1 MDSNLIELISNT
13 LLEGVKF
20 IESIGKHLPT
30 NIIKEKN
37 SITKSFQKLI
47 KLIND
52 SKSCKAV
59 SCKNECIE
67 EDKKTQSE
75 IDNRKPTNIPENQS
89 GHDYLAIQQNDNF
102 TPSPDKPSIQLEV
115 LVNTEN
121 KGMYYCLID
130 NGNLLLNRKLD
141 TQNSEYV
148 IPLELYSFRAVKDF
162 KIKFTHNDLVIVL
175 LFNSKIDCDV
185 WLEYLL
191 NAKQSIYSY
200 ASVHAS
206 YTNNE
211 KKIQIEN
218 PSLPSRAAPKLLSKM
233 FNSIHRDHPTFAK
246 SHSVENVSIPFNS
259 SKPDFVDIS
268 ALNVEKS
275 KQVFTRRLEIEKA
288 RNVVRSP
295 LPTPRVTNSENNADT
310 NSARRKPLPLKH
322 VKSLPNSK
330 VIHLLQLDNSVAI
343 SQRADDNLYYN
354 NKAITKFS
362 LKNQSKFD

>member
-75 IDNRKPTNIPENQS
+75 IDNRKPIKIPENQS

-218 PSLPSRAAPKLLSKM
+218 PSLPPRAAPKLLSKI
-233 FNSIHRDHPTFAK
+233 FK
-246 SHSVENVSIPFNS
+246 SIPFNS
-259 SKPDFVDIS
+259 SEPDFVDIS
-268 ALNVEKS
+268 SLNVEKS
-275 KQVFTRRLEIEKA
+275 KQVFTRRLETEEA
-288 RNVVRSP
+288 RYVVTTP
-295 LPTPRVTNSENNADT
+295 PPPPRVTNSENNADT
-310 NSARRKPLPLKH
+310 NSAWRKPLLLKH
-322 VKSLPNSK
+322 VKSLPNCK
-330 VIHLLQLDNSVAI
+330 VINLRQLDNSVAI
-343 SQRADDNLYYN
+343 SQRADDNLSYN